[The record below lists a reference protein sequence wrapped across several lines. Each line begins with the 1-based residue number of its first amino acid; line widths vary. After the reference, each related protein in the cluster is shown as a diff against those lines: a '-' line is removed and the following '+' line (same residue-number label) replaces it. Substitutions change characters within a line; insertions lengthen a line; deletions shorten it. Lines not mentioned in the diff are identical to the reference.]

1 MEECGRRR
9 PGLLTVREGISPGYG
24 DDYEP
29 ALEGQY
35 LDVTSVPPGRYLLV
49 HRANPDRSLEESAYD
64 NNAASVLIQLRRT
77 TGVIP
82 AVRVLARCPG
92 SETCSA

>member
-1 MEECGRRR
+1 MVDRLSAELAGRGSDLRTLRR
-9 PGLLTVREGISPGYG
+9 GHA
-24 DDYEP
+24 P

-82 AVRVLARCPG
+82 AVRVLARCPD